1 MRKHFV
7 MQTNTNTQ
15 VQVSANSIQSICK
28 LSLTQIASYIYRY
41 ICGTASVTIYSCRR
55 PLVVRYVICVFV
67 CFHLFMS
74 MCAGAFVCCMRL
86 LVTCGICSRHIAS
99 VRFVT
104 FSLFCRCAFFFY
116 QLTVSKLCNPIEY
129 FFAPTL
135 RLYKHK
141 YSIFFLCQPFL
152 VHAFRRLSMRYVAGT
167 QTQKIHLYP
176 QALYVY
182 TLVVI
187 TFCAFI
193 PTTRMCIYHSVC
205 IFNNYL
211 AHFVKQSFLF
221 YITKKKNVKN
231 VCSAY
236 LCIFSHN
243 SS

>member
-1 MRKHFV
+1 MLSSIYEYVCWRVCLLYAVAGDMWHLQPPHCKREICNIFIV
-7 MQTNTNTQ
+7 LPLRIFLLPTDSFKTMQ
-15 VQVSANSIQSICK
+15 
-28 LSLTQIASYIYRY
+28 SYRI
-41 ICGTASVTIYSCRR
+41 
-55 PLVVRYVICVFV
+55 
-67 CFHLFMS
+67 
-74 MCAGAFVCCMRL
+74 
-86 LVTCGICSRHIAS
+86 
-99 VRFVT
+99 
-104 FSLFCRCAFFFY
+104 FF
-116 QLTVSKLCNPIEY
+116 
-129 FFAPTL
+129 